1 MALTPA
7 AVDGAKRMLDRILG
21 ATCALILAVTAAAVI
36 WQVFTRYIFG
46 IPSTLTSEI
55 ARLLFMW
62 LAMLG
67 GAYAFG
73 QGKHLAIDFLP
84 MALQGGARKALELVL
99 LAVVAAFAGLVML
112 GGGTDL
118 VLRTLKSGQVT
129 PTIGLP
135 MGWIYMALPVAGAT
149 ILFYCLWFALGV
161 RSGRADGMIPQADA
175 NTTS

>member
-1 MALTPA
+1 MASTLA
-7 AVDGAKRMLDRILG
+7 ALDDAKRVIDRLLG
-21 ATCALILAVTAAAVI
+21 AACALILAVTAASVI
-36 WQVFTRYIFG
+36 WQVITRYILG
-46 IPSTLTSEI
+46 TPSTQTAEI

-62 LAMLG
+62 MAMLG

-84 MALQGGARKALELVL
+84 MALKGRARRRLELL
-99 LAVVAAFAGLVML
+99 ILAVVAAFAGLVMV

-118 VLRTLKSGQVT
+118 VLRTLKSGQIT
-129 PTIGLP
+129 PTLGLP
-135 MGWIYMALPVAGAT
+135 MGWIYLALPVSGAT

-161 RSGRADGMIPQADA
+161 LSGRGGGMIPHSDA

>member
-1 MALTPA
+1 MAAVSMALDAVKPA
-7 AVDGAKRMLDRILG
+7 LDRVLG
-21 ATCALILAVTAAAVI
+21 ATCALMLAVMAGAVV
-36 WQVFTRYIFG
+36 WQVATRYILG
-46 IPSTLTSEI
+46 IPSTLTAEI

-73 QGKHLAIDFLP
+73 QGGHLAIDFLP
-84 MALQGGARKALELVL
+84 MALKGGARKALELL
-99 LAVVAAFAGLVML
+99 ILAVVAAFAGLVMV

-118 VLRTLKSGQVT
+118 VLRTLRSGQIT

-135 MGWIYMALPVAGAT
+135 MGWIYLALPVAGAA

-161 RSGRADGMIPQADA
+161 LSGRGAG
-175 NTTS
+175 